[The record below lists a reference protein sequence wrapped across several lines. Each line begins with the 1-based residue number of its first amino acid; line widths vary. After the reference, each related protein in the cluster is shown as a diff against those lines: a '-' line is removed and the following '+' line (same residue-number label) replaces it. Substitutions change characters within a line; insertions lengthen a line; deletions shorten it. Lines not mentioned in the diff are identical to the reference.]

1 MTITTKTSFHSQIR
15 DELESFVAMNSLVY
29 PDHEVIKMDLHCH
42 DHNSNVP
49 DELLGRIL
57 NVPET
62 WLPTKSL
69 LRTLGRHGMDAFTIT
84 NHNNARSC
92 FELLDKG
99 HDILVGAEF
108 SCMVPDFQVGIH
120 VLTYG
125 FTPLQEEELNRRRR
139 NLYEF
144 LDFTSAN
151 DLPTIWAHPLYH
163 YSRSGTPSHDFYRKL
178 VLLFERFEAL
188 NGQRDTWQNMLVRTW
203 IENLTEEKID
213 DYSRQFSIDPGR
225 YCRLPYRKTLTG
237 GSDSHMGIFSG
248 LTGSRLFV
256 PGLEEKRKT
265 APLSK
270 LALHAIREGS
280 MTAFGMHNN
289 SEKMMI
295 TFLDYACQIALYS
308 KDPGLLRVLLHKGEP
323 TQKIT
328 ALLVANAF
336 AELRQHKV
344 TMNFISL
351 FHNSLTGKQP
361 DFTKRWLIP
370 QAYKPIFDETR
381 KMARTF
387 RKDPG
392 SAVETYT
399 TSIGQIYDH
408 LGLILD
414 KKLTSKLKSSQKESE
429 GVPDLNA
436 ILAGLE
442 VPGLLRTYL
451 DAGNGKGKSA
461 KDRNSRLDFTGFLDG
476 LSFPF
481 LASGVILGAHFT
493 SARVLY
499 NNREQLAAFSRELG
513 ILEHPKRMLWLTDT
527 WDDRNGVSMVLLSV
541 LREIRERDLPI
552 DIMVCSNTLESADHL
567 IVVRP
572 QSEIETPFYKNQK
585 LRIPNFLEI
594 HHKFLEG
601 EYDRIMCSTEGAM
614 GLAALYLKQAYTVKA
629 YFYLHTD
636 WKTFARKVLNL
647 EKENL
652 SRLIRLLR
660 AFYKAFDGVLVLNT
674 DHYKWLTNKKM
685 GLDKGKVFLTAHWP
699 GKDFIR
705 LASDKERLFGIG
717 SNTPVMLYAGR
728 ISEEKGVMELA
739 DTYLEVKRKIP
750 GVRMVIA
757 GTGPAESKL
766 LEELPDAI
774 YLGWVDSVNLPAIY
788 SSADLLVFPSKFDTF
803 SCVVLESLACGLPV
817 IAYNTKGPKDI
828 LWHGVNGYLVS
839 DQREMIEQAI
849 GYFRN
854 PAAHESIRKAAVD
867 RSGYYRPDQI
877 MERLLADTGLEP
889 KPFLKNVH

>member
-1 MTITTKTSFHSQIR
+1 
-15 DELESFVAMNSLVY
+15 
-29 PDHEVIKMDLHCH
+29 MDLHCH

-92 FELLDKG
+92 FELLNKG

-108 SCMVPDFQVGIH
+108 SCIVPDFQVGIH

-125 FTPLQEEELNRRRR
+125 FTPSQEEELNRRRK

-163 YSRSGTPSHDFYRKL
+163 YTKSGTPSPDFYRKL
-178 VLLFERFEAL
+178 VLLFDRFEAL

-203 IENLTEEKID
+203 IESLTEEKVD
-213 DYSRQFSIDPGR
+213 DYSKQFGIDPAR
-225 YCRLPYRKTLTG
+225 YCRSPYRKSLSG

-248 LTGSRLFV
+248 LTGSRLYV
-256 PGLEEKRKT
+256 PGLQEKRKNV
-265 APLSK
+265 PLSQ
-270 LALHAIREGS
+270 LALQAIREGNLN
-280 MTAFGMHNN
+280 AFGMHNN
-289 SEKMMI
+289 GEKMMI

-308 KDPGLLRVLLHKGEP
+308 KDPGLMRVLLHKGEP

-344 TMNFISL
+344 TMSFISL

-370 QAYKPIFDETR
+370 QPYKPIFDEVR

-387 RKDPG
+387 RTDPG

-414 KKLTSKLKSSQKESE
+414 KKVTSKLKSSSKNEAA
-429 GVPDLNA
+429 GVPDLNV

-451 DAGNGKGKSA
+451 DAGNGKSMTA
-461 KDRNSRLDFTGFLDG
+461 KDRKNGMDFTGFLDG

-481 LASGVILGAHFT
+481 LASSVILGAHFT
-493 SARVLY
+493 STKVLY
-499 NNREQLAAFSRELG
+499 NNREQLSEFSRELG

-601 EYDRIMCSTEGAM
+601 EYDRIMCSTEGGM

-629 YFYLHTD
+629 YFYMHTD

-652 SRLIRLLR
+652 SRLVRLLR
-660 AFYKAFDGVLVLNT
+660 AFYKAFDGVFVLNT

-685 GLDKGKVFLTAHWP
+685 ALDKEKVFLTAHWP

-705 LASDKERLFGIG
+705 LSPDKERLFGIG
-717 SNTPVMLYAGR
+717 PETPVMLYAGR
-728 ISEEKGVMELA
+728 ISEEKGVMELP
-739 DTYLEVKRKIP
+739 DIYLEVERKIP

-757 GTGPAESKL
+757 GAGPAESKL
-766 LEELPDAI
+766 KTVMPQAS
-774 YLGWVDSVNLPAIY
+774 YLGWVDSANLPAIY

-803 SCVVLESLACGLPV
+803 SCAVLESLASGLPV

-828 LWHGVNGYLVS
+828 LWHGVNGFLVS
-839 DQREMIEQAI
+839 DHREMIDQTI
-849 GYFRN
+849 DYFRN
-854 PAAHESIRKAAVD
+854 PASHESMRKAAVG
-867 RSGYYRPDQI
+867 RSADYRPDSI
-877 MERLLADTGLEP
+877 MERLLEDTGLEP
-889 KPFLKNVH
+889 KQFLNNVH